1 MVKMKIEVVLYGC
14 PVLTKFEPNLLQL
27 KKKIRYIGDV
37 SEDDIISS
45 VYKNLSLYEDVE
57 TGDIYSTVL

>member
-1 MVKMKIEVVLYGC
+1 MIIEVLLYGF
-14 PVLTKFEPNLLQL
+14 PVLTKFEPNLIKL
-27 KKKIRYIGDV
+27 KNWKRLRYIRDV
-37 SEDDIISS
+37 FEDDIISS